1 MTINEILNDIIFHDS
16 RITKFEKKGNNIII
30 DFDDDYNLNITSRI
44 IFENGIIDD
53 ENIVGEIVSSV
64 VVSDGL
70 FELDL
75 FDKKVNIT
83 FTSLEVEQFVTNE
96 LYEKYKVSS
105 DEYNDNFNEVS
116 EIIGNNISKYL
127 NTTMSFSA
135 ITDYNYDKDLT
146 LHFKHVLNGEEAN
159 IKFINSIVKIINM
172 NHEITKE
179 ELDTLSEDL
188 TSIGIKM
195 RDALRQKLFYTRVK
209 KLDNKFEVG
218 ILVRGDTEVVII
230 CDGIE
235 LA

>member
-16 RITKFEKKGNNIII
+16 RITNFEKNGNNIII

-53 ENIVGEIVSSV
+53 ENINGNIVSSV
-64 VVSDGL
+64 VVTEGL

-75 FDKKVNIT
+75 ADKKVNIK
-83 FTSLEVEQFVTNE
+83 FTGLEVEQFITNE
-96 LYEKYKVSS
+96 LYEKYKITS
-105 DEYNDNFNEVS
+105 DEYNDNFNEVA
-116 EIIGNNISKYL
+116 EILGNNISKYL
-127 NTTMSFSA
+127 NTTMSFCA
-135 ITDYNYDKDLT
+135 IDDYNYDKDLT

-159 IKFINSIVKIINM
+159 IKFINSVVKIMNM
-172 NHEITKE
+172 NREITNN
-179 ELDTLSEDL
+179 ELDNLEED
-188 TSIGIKM
+188 TTTIGIKM
-195 RDALRQKLFYTRVK
+195 KDALRQKLFYTRVK

-235 LA
+235 LV

>member
-16 RITKFEKKGNNIII
+16 RITKFEKNGNNIII

-44 IFENGIIDD
+44 TFENGTIDD

-105 DEYNDNFNEVS
+105 DEYNDNFNEVA
-116 EIIGNNISKYL
+116 EILGNNISKYL
-127 NTTMSFSA
+127 NTTMSFCA

-159 IKFINSIVKIINM
+159 IKFINSVVKIMNM
-172 NHEITKE
+172 NREITNN
-179 ELDTLSEDL
+179 ELDNLEEDI
-188 TSIGIKM
+188 TTIGIKM
-195 RDALRQKLFYTRVK
+195 KDALRQKLFYTRVK